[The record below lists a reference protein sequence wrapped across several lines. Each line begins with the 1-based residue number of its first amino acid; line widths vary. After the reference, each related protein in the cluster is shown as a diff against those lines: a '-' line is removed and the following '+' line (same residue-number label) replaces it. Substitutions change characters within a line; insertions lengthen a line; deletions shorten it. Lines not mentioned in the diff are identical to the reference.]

1 MTANPARPAGT
12 AEGRRT
18 VVDRRTAVLPH
29 DYPGL
34 LARLA
39 LRTGGRTVVLLD
51 PGVAGT
57 EFAAR
62 IRAAVPASRRDA
74 DVLVWSRPGDL
85 PGVQD
90 MARQVGDADL
100 VVAVGGG
107 TVIDQAKLATLLD
120 AHPAVAGRLA
130 VTQRSG
136 LVVLPSDAVRPM
148 PLVAVP
154 TTLGTGTEASAV
166 ACLAHTWGKRLVLG
180 SVLTPESSVVDPLA
194 TASLPSALVA
204 EGVLEALFRVVSPY
218 IGDHSELPTE
228 DALVE
233 VIAQRLAVLGC
244 QAGQADRSG
253 VAVPAEVRVDVARL
267 SGLTHAGWLHRGR
280 DPYSVKGWLIANEL
294 STVLGIRKIPAVATL
309 LPALWTAVTA
319 GEPRLGSAPRLA
331 RIWSRLRAAGPAEL
345 AALPADPGPGIAAL
359 IDHWRIGREAGADPE
374 LIDETALRVVR
385 AWGSGLPM
393 LGGLAAEDVR
403 RLLTAALPQPVPPPT
418 PVPAAQPGP
427 ASAPTLTT
435 ASWTTA

>member
-1 MTANPARPAGT
+1 MTTDPA
-12 AEGRRT
+12 ESRRT
-18 VVDRRTAVLPH
+18 VLDRRTPVLPH

-39 LRTGGRTVVLLD
+39 LPTRGRTVVLLD
-51 PGVAGT
+51 PGVAET

-62 IRAAVPASRRDA
+62 IRAAVPAANRRS

-85 PGVQD
+85 PGVTEL
-90 MARQVGDADL
+90 ARQVADADL

-166 ACLAHTWGKRLVLG
+166 ACLTHSRGKRLVLG
-180 SVLTPESSVVDPLA
+180 SVLTPEASVVDPLA
-194 TASLPSALVA
+194 TASLPSPLVA

-218 IGDHSELPTE
+218 LGDHSELATE

-233 VIAQRLAVLGC
+233 VIAERLAVLGC
-244 QAGQADRSG
+244 QVRAARSAGA
-253 VAVPAEVRVDVARL
+253 AVPAEVRVDVARL
-267 SGLTHAGWLHRGR
+267 SGLSHAGWLHRGR

-294 STVLGIRKIPAVATL
+294 SSVLGIRKMTAVATL
-309 LPALWTAVTA
+309 LPALWAAVAA
-319 GEPRLGSAPRLA
+319 GEPRLGSARRLA
-331 RIWSRLRAAGPAEL
+331 RIWARLRAAGPPEL
-345 AALPADPGPGIAAL
+345 AALPVDPGPGVAAL
-359 IDHWRIGREAGADPE
+359 IDHWLIGRETGAAPE
-374 LIDETALRVVR
+374 LIDQVALRVVR

-393 LGGLAAEDVR
+393 LGGLAAADVG
-403 RLLTAALPQPVPPPT
+403 RLLAAALPPPVRTTAPVIPVPVT
-418 PVPAAQPGP
+418 PVRTAARV
-427 ASAPTLTT
+427 T
-435 ASWTTA
+435 A

>member
-1 MTANPARPAGT
+1 VTTDPA
-12 AEGRRT
+12 ESRRT
-18 VVDRRTAVLPH
+18 VLDRRTPVLPH

-39 LRTGGRTVVLLD
+39 LPTRGRTVVLLD
-51 PGVAGT
+51 PGVAET

-62 IRAAVPASRRDA
+62 IRAAVPAAGRRS

-85 PGVQD
+85 PGVTEL
-90 MARQVGDADL
+90 ARQVADADL

-166 ACLAHTWGKRLVLG
+166 ACLTHSRGKRLVLG
-180 SVLTPESSVVDPLA
+180 SVLTPEASVVDPLA
-194 TASLPSALVA
+194 TASLPSPLVA

-218 IGDHSELPTE
+218 LGDHSELATE

-233 VIAQRLAVLGC
+233 VIAERLAVLGC
-244 QAGQADRSG
+244 QVRAARSAGA
-253 VAVPAEVRVDVARL
+253 AVPAEVRVDVARL
-267 SGLTHAGWLHRGR
+267 SGLSHAGWLHRGR

-294 STVLGIRKIPAVATL
+294 SSALGIRKMTAVATL
-309 LPALWTAVTA
+309 LPALWAAVA
-319 GEPRLGSAPRLA
+319 GGESRLGSARRLA
-331 RIWSRLRAAGPAEL
+331 RIWARLRAAGPPEL
-345 AALPADPGPGIAAL
+345 AALPVDPGPGVAAL
-359 IDHWRIGREAGADPE
+359 IDHWLIGRESGAAPE
-374 LIDETALRVVR
+374 LIDQVALRVVR

-393 LGGLAAEDVR
+393 LGGLAAADVG
-403 RLLTAALPQPVPPPT
+403 RLLAAALPPPVRTPA
-418 PVPAAQPGP
+418 PVPARV
-427 ASAPTLTT
+427 T
-435 ASWTTA
+435 A